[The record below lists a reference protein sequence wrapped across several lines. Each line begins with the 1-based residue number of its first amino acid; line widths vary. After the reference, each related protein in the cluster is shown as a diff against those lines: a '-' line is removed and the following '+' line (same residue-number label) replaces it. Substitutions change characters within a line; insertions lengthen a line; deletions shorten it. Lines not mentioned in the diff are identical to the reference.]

1 MTLTRE
7 PARTL
12 DTGPAGPSGAQLLT
26 TALTVLAGHE
36 RAARQVI
43 NLVPAENAMW
53 SVARL
58 PLIADLAG
66 RYMFD
71 QHPDPDAAEWRF
83 PGARDAQWLETG
95 LAVPLLQRM
104 LGAAHVNVRP
114 LSGLQ
119 AMEMTLACYPAGA
132 PVAVLSPNQG
142 GHYATAGI
150 ARRLGHHVLTLTG
163 PDPHRLDL
171 GQLAE
176 LCAQT
181 RPALLYIDQCH
192 TLVPYDIASITD
204 TVKKASPGTLVHAD
218 ISHLLGLVLGGA
230 VPNPLDCGADSLSAS
245 THKSF
250 PGPQKGILATN
261 RSGIAA
267 SWQQVQPQLISSHH
281 FGSVAALGLSLAGF
295 ADRAG
300 DYAHTVVA
308 CARSLGKHLASA
320 GWDVAGADFGHTR
333 THQLWVTTTPRLSAR
348 AAAERLYAAGIR
360 VNWLDDLPLGDPALR
375 LGLAEAVWCGLTPS
389 DMPFLAQLID
399 QALTGARE
407 PADIAAD
414 VAVLRTGDPHP
425 FAAHPDE
432 AATAALGEITAL
444 LGGGEGGMY

>member
-1 MTLTRE
+1 MTLT
-7 PARTL
+7 TS
-12 DTGPAGPSGAQLLT
+12 TGPDLGSGTSDPSGAQLLT
-26 TALTVLAGHE
+26 TALAVLAGHE

-53 SVARL
+53 PIARL

-71 QHPDPDAAEWRF
+71 QHPDPDCGEWRF

-95 LAVPLLQRM
+95 LAVPLLQRL
-104 LGAAHVNVRP
+104 LGAAHVNIRA

-132 PVAVLSPNQG
+132 PVAVLSPRQG
-142 GHYATAGI
+142 GHYATVDI
-150 ARRLGHHVLTLTG
+150 ARRLGQHVLTVTG

-176 LCAQT
+176 LCSTQ

-192 TLVPYDIASITD
+192 ALVPYDIASITA
-204 TVKKASPGTLVHAD
+204 TVKKASPGTVVHAD

-230 VPNPLDCGADSLSAS
+230 VPNPLDCGAGSLSAS

-250 PGPQKGILATN
+250 PGPQKGILVTN

-267 SWQQVQPQLISSHH
+267 AWQQVQPQLISSHH
-281 FGSVAALGLSLAGF
+281 FGSVAALGLALAGF
-295 ADRAG
+295 TDRAG

-308 CARSLGKHLASA
+308 CARSLGQHLASA
-320 GWDVAGADFGHTR
+320 GWDVAGADFGYTR
-333 THQLWVTTTPRLSAR
+333 THQLWVTTTPRLAAR
-348 AAAERLYAAGIR
+348 VAARQLYAAGIR
-360 VNWLDDLPLGDPALR
+360 VNWLDDLPLGHPALR
-375 LGLAEAVWCGLTPS
+375 LGLAEAVWCGLAPS

-399 QALTGARE
+399 QALTGTRE

-414 VAVLRTGDPHP
+414 VAVLRTGERYP
-425 FAAHPDE
+425 FAARPDE
-432 AATAALGEITAL
+432 SASAALAEVTAL
-444 LGGGEGGMY
+444 LGCGEWGM

>member
-1 MTLTRE
+1 M
-7 PARTL
+7 
-12 DTGPAGPSGAQLLT
+12 
-26 TALTVLAGHE
+26 LAGHE

-53 SVARL
+53 PIARL
-58 PLIADLAG
+58 PLIADLAS

-71 QHPDPDAAEWRF
+71 QHPDPDCAQWRF
-83 PGARDAQWLETG
+83 PGAREAQWLETG
-95 LAVPLLQRM
+95 LTVPLLQRM
-104 LGAAHVNVRP
+104 LGSAHVNVRP

-132 PVAVLSPNQG
+132 PVAVLSPSQG
-142 GHYATAGI
+142 GHYATADI
-150 ARRLGHHVLTLTG
+150 ARRLGQHVLTVTG

-171 GQLAE
+171 GQLAG
-176 LCAQT
+176 LCAT
-181 RPALLYIDQCH
+181 KRPALFYIDQCH
-192 TLVPYDIASITD
+192 ALMPYDIAAITD
-204 TVKKASPGTLVHAD
+204 TVKEASPGTVVHAD

-267 SWQQVQPQLISSHH
+267 SWQLVQPQLISSHH
-281 FGSVAALGLSLAGF
+281 FGSVAALGLALASF

-300 DYAHTVVA
+300 DYANTVVA

-320 GWDVAGADFGHTR
+320 GWDVAGADIGYTH
-333 THQLWVTTTPRLSAR
+333 THQLWVTTTPRLAAR
-348 AAAERLYAAGIR
+348 VAAERLYAAGIR
-360 VNWLDDLPLGDPALR
+360 VNWLEDLPLGHPALR
-375 LGLAEAVWCGLTPS
+375 LGLAEAVWCGLAPA

-407 PADIAAD
+407 PADIATD
-414 VAVLRTGDPHP
+414 VAVLRTGERFP
-425 FAAHPDE
+425 FAVHPDE
-432 AATAALGEITAL
+432 AATTALGEVTAL
-444 LGGGEGGMY
+444 LGGEVGGTS

>member
-1 MTLTRE
+1 MTLT
-7 PARTL
+7 TS
-12 DTGPAGPSGAQLLT
+12 TGPDLGSGTGDPSGAQLLT

-53 SVARL
+53 PIARL
-58 PLIADLAG
+58 PLACDLAG

-71 QHPDPDAAEWRF
+71 QHPDFGEWRF

-104 LGAAHVNVRP
+104 LGAAHVNIRP

-132 PVAVLSPNQG
+132 PVAVLSPRQG
-142 GHYATAGI
+142 GHYATADI
-150 ARRLGHHVLTLTG
+150 ARRLGQHVLTVTG

-176 LCAQT
+176 LCSTQ

-192 TLVPYDIASITD
+192 ALVPYDIASITD

-218 ISHLLGLVLGGA
+218 ISHLLGLVLGAA

-267 SWQQVQPQLISSHH
+267 AWQQVQPQLISSHH

-300 DYAHTVVA
+300 DYAHAVVA
-308 CARSLGKHLASA
+308 CARSLGEHLASA
-320 GWDVAGADFGHTR
+320 DWDVAGADFGYTH
-333 THQLWVTTTPRLSAR
+333 THQLWVTTTPRLAAR
-348 AAAERLYAAGIR
+348 VAAERLYAAGVR
-360 VNWLDDLPLGDPALR
+360 VNWLEDLPLGHPALR
-375 LGLAEAVWCGLTPS
+375 LGLAEAVWCGLSPA

-414 VAVLRTGDPHP
+414 VAVLRTGERYP
-425 FAAHPDE
+425 FAARPDE
-432 AATAALGEITAL
+432 SASAALAEVTAL
-444 LGGGEGGMY
+444 LGCGEWGM